1 MDLSLSGGRDEGEY
15 HLLGLFDRK
24 SRINKCCRPEVLS
37 SDGLTEGSGDSGP
50 GIPTNLRIQDSAAF
64 CSWRGGWQNSIS
76 LLRASSSS
84 DKKKDLDFLKSVAE
98 SAFSRLN

>member
-1 MDLSLSGGRDEGEY
+1 MDLSLSGRRDEGEY

-37 SDGLTEGSGDSGP
+37 SDGLTEGSEVSGP

-84 DKKKDLDFLKSVAE
+84 DKKKGPGFPQVC
-98 SAFSRLN
+98 SRVSFF